1 LIDDKNYFEPLK
13 SPCFDRTKRRPVPQS
28 ASLKERIKI
37 NNILTTSPKSG
48 LKVGLTHNIK

>member
-1 LIDDKNYFEPLK
+1 M
-13 SPCFDRTKRRPVPQS
+13 TKRKPVPQS

-48 LKVGLTHNIK
+48 LKVGTNQNIKQSLFSDQNDHYSN